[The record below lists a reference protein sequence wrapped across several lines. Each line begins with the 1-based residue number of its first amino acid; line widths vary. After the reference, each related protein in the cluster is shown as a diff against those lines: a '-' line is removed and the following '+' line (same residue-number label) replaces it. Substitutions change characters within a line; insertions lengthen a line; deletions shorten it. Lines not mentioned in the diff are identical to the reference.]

1 MLAILFLLF
10 QLSSSCE
17 VKQQSNDQTT
27 PCQFP
32 FILGNTTYYG
42 CTTYLDPDGKLW
54 CSTRTNDQ
62 SEHIGQ
68 KSFWGYCLNP
78 SCPND
83 EQIKN
88 EALKAETSLER
99 LKIDNRNAGGCPC
112 TPFRNCPWSSQLM
125 EYVANL
131 PKYHPAR
138 TSLVNYIG
146 ANTCNS
152 TAQAVFCCNPVNQET
167 STEIPK
173 TTPRSRTTTIQVITY
188 SKKTILSSVGSNFCN
203 QDLGTWQPKQ
213 GECGSKIT
221 QTNIFGGE
229 DTKQGEIPFMALFG
243 YEQNGEVYYLC
254 GGSIINKWYVLTA
267 AHCLLSK
274 SGNLQIPK

>member
-68 KSFWGYCLNP
+68 KSFWGYCQNP

-88 EALKAETSLER
+88 EALKAETSLEK

-188 SKKTILSSVGSNFCN
+188 SKKTFFKV
-203 QDLGTWQPKQ
+203 
-213 GECGSKIT
+213 
-221 QTNIFGGE
+221 
-229 DTKQGEIPFMALFG
+229 M
-243 YEQNGEVYYLC
+243 
-254 GGSIINKWYVLTA
+254 YVLIFVTRIWV
-267 AHCLLSK
+267 LGNQSK
-274 SGNLQIPK
+274 ENVVPKSKVPTFLVGKTPNKVKYHLWLFLVMSRMAKYIIYAEVQSLINGTY